1 MKHLIKLRFQNG
13 LNFSDFKRDVFDVN
27 GVSELFNFEEAVHP
41 DFVIFGPYG
50 NDLPPKGNYKRIGY
64 YCENIKPDLSICE
77 YAFGVPREEEVKNS
91 RYTRIQ
97 WHGTRPEDLLKPVNY
112 NAKKILSQKTG
123 FCNFLYSHRVP
134 YREEFFKQL
143 SKYKKVDAPGK
154 SMNNMGSIDK
164 SYTGSMWER
173 KRRFLGEYKFTIAF
187 ENDVYPGYQTEKLYD
202 AMRADSLP
210 IYCGD
215 PFVGDIFD
223 TSSFINVNDYM
234 DKHWINTKLS
244 KFGLMDFEDIRPQYL
259 NGPVHRI
266 KRKLKSLAREKK
278 YRKPDFSAVIDRI
291 IELDNNPELYLKYL
305 SEPWLKNNVLQT
317 SREKWAGIFNN
328 V

>member
-1 MKHLIKLRFQNG
+1 VTDLF
-13 LNFSDFKRDVFDVN
+13 DFA
-27 GVSELFNFEEAVHP
+27 EAEQP
-41 DFVIFGPYG
+41 DFIIFGPYG
-50 NDLPPKGNYKRIGY
+50 NDLPPKGSYKRIGY

-91 RYTRIQ
+91 KYIRIQ
-97 WHGTRPEDLLKPVNY
+97 WHGTRPEELLKPANY
-112 NAKKILSQKTG
+112 NAEKILSQKSG

-143 SKYKKVDAPGK
+143 SKYKQVDAPGK
-154 SMNNMGSIDK
+154 SMNNMGSIDEK
-164 SYTGSMWER
+164 YTGSMWER

-215 PFVGDIFD
+215 PFVGDIFN
-223 TSSFINVNDYM
+223 TSSFINVIDFM
-234 DKHWINTKLS
+234 DKHWINAKLS
-244 KFGLMDFEDIRPQYL
+244 KLGLMDFEDIRPQYL
-259 NGPVHRI
+259 KGPVHRI
-266 KRKLKSLAREKK
+266 KRKLKSYAREKK

-291 IELDNNPELYLKYL
+291 IELDKNSELYIKHLN
-305 SEPWLKNNVLQT
+305 EPWLKQNTVQT
-317 SREKWAGIFNN
+317 SQEKWVEIFNN
-328 V
+328 AKD